1 MEENV
6 SLLHHLANV
15 LMRKCE
21 WSGSGIFC
29 QILNIYGWY
38 PKKYNLSNLD
48 FFIIKKYYFKSK
60 IISEIKNEETLK
72 KIVYNLKL
80 IKEI

>member
-1 MEENV
+1 
-6 SLLHHLANV
+6 L
-15 LMRKCE
+15 K
-21 WSGSGIFC
+21 
-29 QILNIYGWY
+29 
-38 PKKYNLSNLD
+38 KKYNLSNLD
-48 FFIIKKYYFKSK
+48 FFKIKKYYFKSK